1 MTWKL
6 RIYSGLNA
14 GAEVSLMSGRVL
26 IGADP
31 ALADLVLVD
40 TGIAAVHLVL
50 MVEPHGVRL
59 LEWGSAEPPTQDGRE
74 VAADVELQALA
85 IQGCG
90 PLRWAFGNQDEVFS
104 ERLVVQAPAPWIGR
118 GWFMVPGAG
127 LILLLVLLTRLLVP
141 EAEAQDTPAAVI
153 APVEQP
159 AQPQEQAR
167 TRLAQLLRDWR
178 LEDALSVSDQGH
190 ALVLRGALRERQ
202 LQDYQNLQ
210 RQYREAF
217 GDYPSLRLVDEGR
230 APSAKL
236 DFPVRGVSLGRL
248 PYVTLTD
255 NRRYPV
261 GALMPSGIRILAI
274 DGQAITL
281 SKGGR
286 DYVINLKERPADDG

>member
-1 MTWKL
+1 
-6 RIYSGLNA
+6 
-14 GAEVSLMSGRVL
+14 
-26 IGADP
+26 
-31 ALADLVLVD
+31 
-40 TGIAAVHLVL
+40 
-50 MVEPHGVRL
+50 
-59 LEWGSAEPPTQDGRE
+59 
-74 VAADVELQALA
+74 
-85 IQGCG
+85 
-90 PLRWAFGNQDEVFS
+90 
-104 ERLVVQAPAPWIGR
+104 
-118 GWFMVPGAG
+118 MVPGAG

-274 DGQAITL
+274 DGQSITL

>member
-1 MTWKL
+1 
-6 RIYSGLNA
+6 
-14 GAEVSLMSGRVL
+14 
-26 IGADP
+26 
-31 ALADLVLVD
+31 
-40 TGIAAVHLVL
+40 
-50 MVEPHGVRL
+50 
-59 LEWGSAEPPTQDGRE
+59 
-74 VAADVELQALA
+74 
-85 IQGCG
+85 
-90 PLRWAFGNQDEVFS
+90 
-104 ERLVVQAPAPWIGR
+104 
-118 GWFMVPGAG
+118 MVPGAG

-153 APVEQP
+153 APVEQS